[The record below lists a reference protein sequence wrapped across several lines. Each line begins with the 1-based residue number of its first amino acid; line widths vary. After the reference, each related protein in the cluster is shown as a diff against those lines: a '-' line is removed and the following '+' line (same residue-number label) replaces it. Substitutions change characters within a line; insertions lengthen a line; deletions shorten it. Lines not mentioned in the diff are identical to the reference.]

1 LSLVRRRRDCNP
13 AAAKPERS
21 GASYHR
27 YNRRRVCCPARGRNI
42 QTASAWTVCPAHP
55 WEARW
60 RRVVSRLRYCG
71 SISCSTEAS
80 AIVANGVPVAR
91 LCGRRTIGVGLR
103 HQICRDAVRSLSAL
117 LHADI
122 IGGLW
127 RNRILLRQAVI
138 VPGFPSMSTIPWT
151 ECSKSSALDLR
162 LIDAKR
168 VVEAAVL
175 ADQNDNVFDRA
186 LGFHGRRGS
195 SKPRCTC
202 G

>member
-1 LSLVRRRRDCNP
+1 MLDGSFGNRGEWR
-13 AAAKPERS
+13 
-21 GASYHR
+21 ASR
-27 YNRRRVCCPARGRNI
+27 
-42 QTASAWTVCPAHP
+42 
-55 WEARW
+55 
-60 RRVVSRLRYCG
+60 
-71 SISCSTEAS
+71 
-80 AIVANGVPVAR
+80 R

-138 VPGFPSMSTIPWT
+138 RPRVPVYVDDSLGQNVRNRLPST
-151 ECSKSSALDLR
+151 LR

-175 ADQNDNVFDRA
+175 AEYRERDIVLATPIRSQRA
-186 LGFHGRRGS
+186 A
-195 SKPRCTC
+195 
-202 G
+202 